1 MASVDVTTTA
11 TLAIPA
17 GTDRRVLMIQ
27 NLSDTDI
34 YIGFAAGVTVAD
46 GANSGIQI
54 PANGG
59 NISMT
64 DLPSRGHGAY
74 RDINDVGIYA
84 VHGGSGTKKLRYIQI

>member
-1 MASVDVTTTA
+1 MASVDVTTSA
-11 TLAIPA
+11 TLVIPA
-17 GTDRRVLMIQ
+17 SDDRRVLMIQ

-46 GANSGIQI
+46 GANSGIKI

-64 DLPSRGHGAY
+64 DLPNRGHGLS
-74 RDINDVGIYA
+74 RDINDLAIYA